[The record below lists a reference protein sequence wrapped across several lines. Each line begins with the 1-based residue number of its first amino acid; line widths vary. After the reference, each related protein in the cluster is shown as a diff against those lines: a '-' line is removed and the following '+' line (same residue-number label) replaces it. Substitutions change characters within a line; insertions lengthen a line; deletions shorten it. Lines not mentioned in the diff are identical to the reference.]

1 MVIGTLGQE
10 GLASLLTLCAGS
22 VRATWGLVVVGAVTG
37 LYRLVGQLLTHVWVC
52 TADGSQIAE
61 GLWSPNGEW
70 YIQSWVYVAWWLLD
84 HSQICTT

>member
-1 MVIGTLGQE
+1 MFPASAESARQIQTTERLLVIGTSGQE

-37 LYRLVGQLLTHVWVC
+37 LYRLVGQLLIHVWVC

-70 YIQSWVYVAWWLLD
+70 YI
-84 HSQICTT
+84 